1 MAILAL
7 IRRINGNEHTW
18 VPSVVNDIVPGD
30 VYRLIVN
37 GVPSD
42 HTCMALAVPVPVIDQ
57 RDVKSWQIEHEI
69 VQTE

>member
-7 IRRINGNEHTW
+7 ILRSNGNENTW

-42 HTCMALAVPVPVIDQ
+42 DTCKALGVPVPVLDH

-69 VQTE
+69 VQSE